1 MEVAACKSR
10 DMDVTS
16 FAVAVVNNI
25 LAEHLENVRFVIR
38 SKEKILCNMIKIETE
53 NYKGEHH
60 EQRISKDL

>member
-1 MEVAACKSR
+1 MEVEF
-10 DMDVTS
+10 
-16 FAVAVVNNI
+16 FAVAGI
-25 LAEHLENVRFVIR
+25 KYELAEHLENVRFVIR